1 MAESK
6 SATNENEIS
15 RNPYGQNI
23 KTAAKMGS
31 WSSFQGAAAQ

>member
-1 MAESK
+1 LIPRFIM
-6 SATNENEIS
+6 T
-15 RNPYGQNI
+15 PYGQNI

>member
-1 MAESK
+1 L
-6 SATNENEIS
+6 TVHRIS
-15 RNPYGQNI
+15 FPYGQII